1 MNISHVLCSMILIFH
16 PNVLYISNIEVAW
29 KYIYDHICPIVC
41 KPADLDVEIHIKKKN
56 QCSW

>member
-1 MNISHVLCSMILIFH
+1 MILIFH

-41 KPADLDVEIHIKKKN
+41 KPADLDVEIHIKKKISV
-56 QCSW
+56 QDKD